1 MRRKY
6 LFAALLAGL
15 AAAGG
20 LAYWAAPTTARP
32 ANTASKDE
40 SDAAR
45 KTLPLTQVVLFNSGV
60 GYFQRE
66 GSVEGN
72 ARIDMT
78 FPVSDVNDLLKSVLL
93 EDLGGGKV
101 STVSY
106 DSQEPIEHT
115 LKAFALDLTYNPTFG
130 QLINQARGEKV
141 EVTLK
146 DGGNQPAPVT
156 GVIVGMESAMD
167 GPKEVHQLNLLCT
180 EGMRCVPLA
189 QVQRLRFLNAN
200 LDAELRTALE
210 VLAGK
215 HDSRKKSVS
224 LSFTGEGKRGVR
236 VGYVVENP
244 LWKASYRLKFDKDNK
259 LTLQSWAVVENTTD
273 EDWKDV
279 RLALVAGRPI
289 SFQMDLYQP
298 LFVPRPTVE
307 PELFASLRPPMFNG
321 ALISAGNAANLNPV
335 QPGQPAQQGQL
346 GNNFRGLDNNNNDRN
361 FNGYLVQ
368 NGASLAGGMNRYQ
381 VEGNFNAN
389 PMAFGLRSNNRLSYE
404 ELQARRQQQQE
415 QKANRDQALKLGSA
429 IAAVDPRELAN
440 LSENQESEDSYQYVI
455 DQKVTVPRQKS
466 AMLPVLTQEVTGTRV
481 SIYNERVQNK
491 HPLLGLRFKNTTGQP
506 LMQGPV
512 MVHEGGRYAGDARIL
527 DMQPGEERLLGYAVD
542 LGTEVLGV
550 NTQNPE
556 RIVSAKVVKGVLNAT
571 CTLQKTRTYHIKNR
585 SKQDRVVVVEHPFA
599 AEWKVVSETKPVEI
613 SREVYRFEVKVPSGQ
628 LVKLDVTEERA
639 QTVTALLNTLDDGTL
654 KLYINSPIT
663 GEKMK
668 DALKK
673 IIEERQSIAGLQS
686 EVKAME
692 ERLKV
697 IVEDQGRLR
706 ANIERVPHDSEVY
719 KRYLNKFDTQETQ
732 IEKLQAD
739 LEQKRD
745 TVRAKQKEFENL
757 VIQFNF

>member
-6 LFAALLAGL
+6 WLAALLVGL

-20 LAYWAAPTTARP
+20 VAYWAAPSTART
-32 ANTASKDE
+32 ASSASKD
-40 SDAAR
+40 DGDPAAR
-45 KTLPLTQVVLFNSGV
+45 KPLPLTQIVLFNSGV

-72 ARIDMT
+72 VRIDLT
-78 FPVSDVNDLLKSVLL
+78 FPVNDVNDLLKSMLL
-93 EDLGGGKV
+93 EDLGGGKI

-130 QLINQARGEKV
+130 QLLNQARGEKV

-156 GVIVGMESAMD
+156 GVIVGMESAVE
-167 GPKEVHQLNLLCT
+167 GTKEVHQLNLLCT

-200 LDAELRTALE
+200 LDAELRSALE

-224 LSFTGEGKRGVR
+224 LRFTGDGKRDVR

-259 LTLQSWAVVENTTD
+259 LTLQGWAVVENTTD

-307 PELFASLRPPMFNG
+307 PELFASLRPPTFNG
-321 ALISAGNAANLNPV
+321 ALISAGNAANLNPA

-346 GNNFRGLDNNNNDRN
+346 GNIRNWDNNNNDRN
-361 FNGYLVQ
+361 FNGYFGQ
-368 NGASLAGGMNRYQ
+368 SGAALGNRYQ
-381 VEGNFNAN
+381 LDPTN
-389 PMAFGLRSNNRLSYE
+389 PNPALLMMRNRLSYE
-404 ELQARRQQQQE
+404 EQQARRQQQQQE
-415 QKANRDQALKLGSA
+415 QKANREQALKLGSA

-440 LSENQESEDSYQYVI
+440 LSEDQESEDSYQYVI

-481 SIYNERVQNK
+481 SIYNEKVQGK

-542 LGTEVLGV
+542 LGTEVLAV
-550 NTQNPE
+550 DTQKPE
-556 RIVSAKVVKGVLNAT
+556 RIVSAKVVKGVLQST
-571 CTLQKTRTYHIKNR
+571 STLQKTKTYHIKNR

-599 AEWKVVSETKPVEI
+599 AEWKIVSEEKPVEI
-613 SREVYRFEVKVPSGQ
+613 SRDVSRFEVKVPSGK
-628 LVKLDVTEERA
+628 LVKLDVTEERP
-639 QTVTALLNTLDDGTL
+639 QTTHVLVSSLEDATL
-654 KLYINSPIT
+654 KLFINAPVTS
-663 GEKMK
+663 EKGK
-668 DALKK
+668 EALKK
-673 IIEERQSIAGLQS
+673 IIETRQKLATIQS

-692 ERLKV
+692 ERLKG
-697 IVEDQGRLR
+697 ITEDQVRLR
-706 ANIERVPHDSEVY
+706 ANIERVPKDSEVY
-719 KRYLNKFDTQETQ
+719 KRYLAKFDTQETQ
-732 IEKLQAD
+732 IEKLQAE
-739 LEQKRD
+739 LEEKKEFLR
-745 TVRAKQKEFENL
+745 TNQKEFENF
-757 VIQFNF
+757 VIQMNW